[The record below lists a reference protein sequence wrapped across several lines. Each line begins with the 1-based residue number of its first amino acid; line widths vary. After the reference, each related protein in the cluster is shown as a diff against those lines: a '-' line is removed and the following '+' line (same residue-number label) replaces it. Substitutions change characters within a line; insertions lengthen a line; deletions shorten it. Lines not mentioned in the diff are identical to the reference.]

1 MAEAIIKALKYIEL
15 KEKNLSRYS
24 DKLRSAWITISD
36 IFGKAKY
43 CQICGQPKEIH
54 PDKHPVIVE
63 KYGVHDFKPKI
74 EISIDI
80 IDDQPFYEDDELN
93 AKYYLSI
100 IDHEL
105 KIKDLPRDVDPSTL
119 HYLSGGYAMWNAP
132 RWLLKQLTKS
142 GRLLGFLQHVAKTL
156 EKMEAE
162 YGEVADLADKLA
174 KALQPMWPPKSP
186 SEIIP

>member
-1 MAEAIIKALKYIEL
+1 VRGSRLAIFSVK
-15 KEKNLSRYS
+15 LSI
-24 DKLRSAWITISD
+24 AV
-36 IFGKAKY
+36 FAVKAKAHT
-43 CQICGQPKEIH
+43 QATICGQSKGAH
-54 PDKHPVIVE
+54 PSHPEVK
-63 KYGVHDFKPKI
+63 KYGEHEFQPKI
-74 EISIDI
+74 EVSIDI
-80 IDDQPFYEDDELN
+80 IDEKPFYEDKDLN
-93 AKYYLSI
+93 AKYYLAI

-105 KIKDLPRDVDPSTL
+105 KIKDLPRDVDPNTL

-162 YGEVADLADKLA
+162 YGEVADLAEKLA